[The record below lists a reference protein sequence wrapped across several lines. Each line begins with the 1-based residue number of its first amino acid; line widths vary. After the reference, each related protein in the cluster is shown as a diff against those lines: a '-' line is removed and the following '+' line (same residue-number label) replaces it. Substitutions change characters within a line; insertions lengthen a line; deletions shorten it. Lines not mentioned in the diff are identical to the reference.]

1 MTQRLLLPLL
11 VSVVAVVGSG
21 AGAPPLPTRIVVAE
35 HGTETELWAAGRLAD
50 LLMLPIVD
58 SDDGTAAA
66 PQIAVGHAAATAM
79 GVPPGALASLDD
91 DSFLVS
97 TAAYFTLNDRLFCD
111 VFHQKPV

>member
-58 SDDGTAAA
+58 SDDGAAGTPQ
-66 PQIAVGHAAATAM
+66 PQIAVGHAAANAM

-97 TAAYFTLNDRLFCD
+97 TAAYFLL
-111 VFHQKPV
+111 